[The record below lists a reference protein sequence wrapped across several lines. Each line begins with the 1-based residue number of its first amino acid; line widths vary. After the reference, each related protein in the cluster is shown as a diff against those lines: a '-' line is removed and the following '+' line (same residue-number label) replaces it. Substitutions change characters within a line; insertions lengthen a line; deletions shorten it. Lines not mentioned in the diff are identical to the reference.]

1 MDAATARPLIGRSIH
16 NYVIKQKIGEGGMG
30 VVYLGEHPKINRR
43 VAIKV
48 LLPQLSRDPGVVQR
62 FFHEAKAA
70 TEIRNEHIVDIIDFG
85 ELDDGSHYIIMEWLD
100 GRSLAEALA
109 QDGRFGLVRSIH
121 IARGIGRALGAAHSR
136 GIVHR
141 DLKPDNIFL
150 IRHGDDPDFVK
161 VLDFGIAKLML
172 ADADIKTQTG
182 AIMGTPFY
190 MSPEQCNG
198 SAVDQRTDVYALGVI
213 LYQMLAGR
221 LPFNQTTLGEL
232 LIAHLQQPPPP
243 PSKFEPSIP
252 ATVERALLQ
261 ALAKD
266 PAQRFSNVDAL
277 VRAFADVITGVQPVV
292 TAEPTPPRPLVSPSA
307 PTVPP
312 PTRSKPL
319 GRTIAN
325 TAAEVFVRIGV
336 RGRRAQA
343 IVAGAAG
350 LVLLLL
356 VVIVVLASRS
366 AAPPPAPSPP
376 SVVMT
381 PSGPETLPKEV
392 VTNDRE
398 ALVDKL
404 HDARTCKERR
414 AAALALIASND
425 KRYLESLRAARDRR
439 GGGPFGFF
447 EEPNRCMRRELDAA
461 IRKLELR

>member
-30 VVYLGEHPKINRR
+30 AVYLGEHPKINRR

-109 QDGRFGLVRSIH
+109 QDGRFGLVRAIH
-121 IARGIGRALGAAHSR
+121 IARGIGRALTAAHSR

-232 LIAHLQQPPPP
+232 LIAHLTQPPPS

-252 ATVERALLQ
+252 MAVERALMQ
-261 ALAKD
+261 ALEKD

-277 VRAFADVITGVQPVV
+277 VRAFAEVVTGVQPVV
-292 TAEPTPPRPLVSPSA
+292 TGEPTPPRPMVSPSA

-312 PTRSKPL
+312 PMRGAKPL
-319 GRTIAN
+319 GRTFAA

-350 LVLLLL
+350 VVLLLL

-366 AAPPPAPSPP
+366 TAPPPPPP

-392 VTNDRE
+392 VTDDRA

-414 AAALALIASND
+414 AAALALIATND
-425 KRYLESLRAARDRR
+425 KRYLETLRAARDRR
-439 GGGPFGFF
+439 GGGPFGIFQ
-447 EEPNRCMRRELDAA
+447 EPNRCMKRELDAA
-461 IRKLELR
+461 IGKLELR